1 MAKKPLRIIPLG
13 GLGEIG
19 KNMLILEREDIIIV
33 DAGIMFP
40 EENMP
45 GIDFI
50 IPDISYLVKN
60 RDRVKGIIIT
70 HGHEDHIGAL
80 PHLLRQLN
88 VPIYAT
94 GLSHA
99 LIAVK
104 LKGQRDLR
112 DINLIEVPP
121 DNEIKLG
128 EFKVQFFHV
137 CHSIPDAMGL
147 AIQTPYGLV
156 IHTGDFKIDH
166 TPADGK
172 PTDLTK
178 LANLASK
185 GVLLLLSDSTYAEV
199 PGYTQSEMVVGDA
212 LDRAIGDADGRVLV
226 ASFASLISR
235 IQQVINAAE
244 KHGRHMA
251 VVGRS
256 MVDNVDM
263 CFKMGYLSAPPG
275 LMLPIHQIKSLPPD
289 KVVIMTT
296 GSQGEPTSALVRMA
310 NKDHREIQIHTGD
323 TVIISASPIPGNETV
338 VAKTIDN
345 LWRQGARV
353 LHSRTA
359 LVHVHGHAS
368 QEELKMILNL
378 VKPKFFVPVHG
389 EYRHLI
395 AHVQLA
401 QSLGMPAPNTFVL
414 EDGDVLELSPSHGRV
429 SDKVPAGHI
438 YVDGSRLWDTNS
450 LVVQDRKSL
459 SREGIVVVIVTIDKT
474 QGNLLTPPEIVTSGF
489 VDLDKAREL
498 VAKTSDVAIA
508 AITQYDGHKVDSSL
522 INRYLK
528 ERLGKFIYEETRQ
541 KPVIVPVVIEI

>member
-80 PHLLRQLN
+80 PHILRQLN